1 MANHPAATSRPT
13 AIPAAICP
21 HARWNGPCANAKM
34 IRAPDITEAAS
45 VRANVSPTPSID
57 NSAGR
62 EMIVGEVWDTCS
74 KAIRAGAI
82 RPFRV
87 ICAAMPS
94 MTTTTNDRRLP
105 RPSSTS
111 AREPQ
116 PFESTMP

>member
-1 MANHPAATSRPT
+1 
-13 AIPAAICP
+13 
-21 HARWNGPCANAKM
+21 M

-45 VRANVSPTPSID
+45 VRANVSPMPDVD
-57 NSAGR
+57 NSAGS
-62 EMIVGEVWDTCS
+62 EMSLGAACDACS
-74 KAIRAGAI
+74 IAIRAGAI

-87 ICAAMPS
+87 ISADMPS
-94 MTTTTNDRRLP
+94 TITTTNERRLP